1 MLNLFNT
8 FTGEIIIQRLNWQK
22 VVIFPPP
29 VEGVKVK
36 ALAWQPG
43 EAVIAAGARYIWK
56 QFNSKSFNKYISIVL
71 FFFCIGY
78 SNGKVSLLDIEKE
91 DEIYTF
97 TCESDIKTLN
107 WTKTNI
113 LPKIDKKDIDYSTVG
128 SFERSGIY
136 PV

>member
-1 MLNLFNT
+1 M
-8 FTGEIIIQRLNWQK
+8 
-22 VVIFPPP
+22 
-29 VEGVKVK
+29 
-36 ALAWQPG
+36 
-43 EAVIAAGARYIWK
+43 
-56 QFNSKSFNKYISIVL
+56 
-71 FFFCIGY
+71 FFFSTGY

-113 LPKIDKKDIDYSTVG
+113 LPKVDKKDIDYSTVG

-136 PV
+136 LV